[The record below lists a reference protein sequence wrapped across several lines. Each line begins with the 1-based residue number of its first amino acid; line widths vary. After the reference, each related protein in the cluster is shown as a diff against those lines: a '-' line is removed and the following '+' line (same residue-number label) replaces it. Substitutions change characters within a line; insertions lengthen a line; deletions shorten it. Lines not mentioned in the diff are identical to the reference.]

1 MAPWEVSVG
10 SAVLGL
16 VPAAASRV
24 PGDAAARGSGLE
36 RASWGRTGAGQGFG
50 DAEGLRADPGTSVV
64 ERLARAGCC
73 VQHAP
78 PGCSRILP
86 AAQITARGCSKPR
99 GASGGRLW
107 LSVYQRLARL
117 LSIDRS
123 PRCRHLLPLKD
134 PSA

>member
-1 MAPWEVSVG
+1 MG
-10 SAVLGL
+10 SAVLGP

-36 RASWGRTGAGQGFG
+36 RASWERTGAGEGFE
-50 DAEGLRADPGTSVV
+50 DAEGLRADPGTSVA
-64 ERLARAGCC
+64 ERLARAGCS
-73 VQHAP
+73 VEHAL
-78 PGCSRILP
+78 PGSSRILP
-86 AAQITARGCSKPR
+86 AARITARGCSKPQ

-107 LSVYQRLARL
+107 RSVYRRLARL
-117 LSIDRS
+117 VSIDRS